1 MFKVTISEKGQIV
14 IPASLRRQ
22 FGLKKGDRLALEAVE
37 GAILLRPVPRHPLLA
52 MRGRLKKAGEE
63 KLTEALLRE
72 RALER
77 ERENR

>member
-1 MFKVTISEKGQIV
+1 MLKVTVSAKGQIV

-22 FGLKKGDRLALEAVE
+22 LGLKNGDRVALEPVD

-52 MRGRLKKAGEE
+52 MRGTLKTVGEE
-63 KLTEALLRE
+63 KLTAVLLRE
-72 RALER
+72 RALDR